1 MSPEWVTWL
10 IHTWLDDTG
19 TCDTSLYDSFICD
32 MTHSYVTWLIHMW
45 HDSFICG
52 VTHFYVTRRHGC
64 VWHITPWLIHT
75 WLVDKH
81 DSFIHDSLTNMT
93 HSYVTRRQTWLIH
106 TWLVDKHEFS
116 YVTSWHG
123 YCVTH
128 DWVLMRGS
136 VLANESCHTYE
147 WVLDEWHD
155 SLIRDSLT
163 RVRVTHHVYLRDAW
177 MQVRG
182 LVWIYSS

>member
-1 MSPEWVTWL
+1 MNESWMSDMTHSYVTRWHGYVWHVTLWL
-10 IHTWLDDTG
+10 IHMWH
-19 TCDTSLYDSFICD
+19 DSFICD
-32 MTHSYVTWLIHMW
+32 MTHSYVAWLISM
-45 HDSFICG
+45 
-52 VTHFYVTRRHGC
+52 
-64 VWHITPWLIHT
+64 
-75 WLVDKH
+75 WLVDTGACDTSLH